1 MGHSLFCLILMS
13 KIPFYVE
20 HESTK
25 YIRHSIFCLI
35 LLSNIPFYVQ
45 DESTKY
51 FGHSIFCRFLLMSSI
66 PFYVEHE
73 NNCPL
78 WFYVQHKSKLL
89 NWNNWLKWGNL
100 KNYRFLITHINY
112 VRNSQ
117 TAVPLSSRP
126 ARELEFGTDTQ

>member
-1 MGHSLFCLILMS
+1 MTINILSLILKSDMYS
-13 KIPFYVE
+13 ILSIVILCSTWI
-20 HESTK
+20 ESTK

-78 WFYVQHKSKLL
+78 WFYVQHKFKLL
-89 NWNNWLKWGNL
+89 NLWSDLIKTINLNVQNIGSNKESGPTNWFDPGK
-100 KNYRFLITHINY
+100 
-112 VRNSQ
+112 
-117 TAVPLSSRP
+117 
-126 ARELEFGTDTQ
+126 EFS